1 MQRILPALV
10 MALIAAV
17 PPALAAEKPLK
28 VAVNYFFPPFSWVV
42 DGKTL
47 VGFDVELAEALCK
60 VMDRDCKPRAVAP
73 GDRVPGLMFKRFD
86 ILATPTSGGDPWT
99 QAVTLS
105 RPYCRTAAIF
115 LAGPSFKGETPPEG
129 LAGLR
134 VGAKDNSA
142 HEAWLKR
149 HAPRAASVKTR
160 HAFADILEDLEEG
173 RIDLA
178 FVPSLSAAD
187 FLNKRKNGGFRPIG
201 EPISGEGLGE
211 SLHMAVRKEDK
222 TLATALDAAIDKVL
236 ADGTHAALLAKY
248 FPESLRAIVAPAPT
262 P

>member
-1 MQRILPALV
+1 MRRILLAL
-10 MALIAAV
+10 ALIAAAL
-17 PPALAAEKPLK
+17 PAPAAEKPLK

-47 VGFDVELAEALCK
+47 VGFDVELAQALCTA
-60 VMDRDCKPRAVAP
+60 MGRECKPRAVAP

-99 QAVTLS
+99 QAVSLT

-115 LAGPSFKGETPPEG
+115 LAGPAFKGDALPDG
-129 LAGLR
+129 LAGLKI
-134 VGAKDNSA
+134 GTKDNSA
-142 HEAWLKR
+142 HEAWLKK
-149 HAPRAASVKTR
+149 HAPKAAGIKTR
-160 HAFADILEDLEEG
+160 YAFAEILEDLEDG

-178 FVPSLSAAD
+178 FMPSLAVAD
-187 FLNKRKNGGFRPIG
+187 FLGKKAGGGYRVIG
-201 EPISGEGLGE
+201 EAIGGEGLGE

-222 TLATALDAAIDKVL
+222 ALLEALDAAIAKLL
-236 ADGTHAALLAKY
+236 ADGTYAALAAKH